1 MADDDTLQA
10 EQWKRRYY
18 DGLEQLDKR
27 EKVWARTEDLLRH
40 AISRLTLAAEGL
52 DERLDDQ
59 LVAVRNAF
67 RDKTDS
73 SVLHQRVEAMSETL
87 LRLEQKKKST
97 RTAKPVTPSL
107 TRLLDRLDLPKGLGR
122 KTKALR
128 EHLADIPMNNN
139 IDPLLNE
146 FAGLLQEAFT
156 LLDAS
161 AGSTSASA
169 GTGNEGGIL
178 RKLFGKSPSTAAK
191 VDAPGAVT
199 APSAPSA
206 PSAPNTPVSLQEM
219 LLQLLERLSLPAE
232 LAPRVDAIK
241 IRLEEVE
248 SANDWARILEDIAG
262 LIAEMRNLVQK
273 EQREIEDFLQQL
285 TDRLQE
291 LDLNLQGAQEVRSAS
306 QQDGAALNQTVQDH
320 VREIE
325 TSVRDAT
332 SISELKQSV
341 QQRLDALRG
350 HLKEYRNTEDQRQQ
364 QMGQQL
370 ETLTSRLSSL
380 ENEAT
385 VLRQRISIEHSQA
398 LLDTLTGIPNRL
410 AYQERSAQEL
420 ARWKRFKT
428 PLSLFVWD
436 VDNFKRINDTYGH
449 KAGDKVLV
457 TIAQLL
463 QQQIRE
469 TDFLARYGGE
479 EFIMLASGADLTAA
493 RELAEKLRQAVAT
506 CGFHFRNDSV
516 PITISCGISEF
527 RNNDTPEQVFERAD
541 KAMYRAKQGGR
552 NQVVCDK

>member
-10 EQWKRRYY
+10 EQWKQRYY
-18 DGLEQLDKR
+18 DGLEQLDKK

-73 SVLHQRVEAMSETL
+73 GVLHQRVEAMSETL

-97 RTAKPVTPSL
+97 RAKKPVTPSL
-107 TRLLDRLDLPKGLGR
+107 TRLLDRLELPKGLGR

-128 EHLADIPMNNN
+128 ERLADIPKNND

-161 AGSTSASA
+161 TGNASASTS
-169 GTGNEGGIL
+169 NDGGIL
-178 RKLFGKSPSTAAK
+178 RKLFGKSPPTANK
-191 VDAPGAVT
+191 VDAPDTVM
-199 APSAPSA
+199 APVST
-206 PSAPNTPVSLQEM
+206 NTPSTPISLQEM

-232 LAPRVDAIK
+232 LASRVDAIK
-241 IRLEEVE
+241 TRLEEVE

-291 LDLNLQGAQEVRSAS
+291 LDLNLQGAQEVRTAS

-320 VREIE
+320 VRDIE

-332 SISELKQSV
+332 SINELKQSV

-350 HLKEYRNTEDQRQQ
+350 HLVEYRSTEDQRQL

-370 ETLTSRLSSL
+370 EVLTSRLSSL

-385 VLRQRISIEHSQA
+385 ELRQRISIEHSQA

-428 PLSLFVWD
+428 PLCLFVWD

-449 KAGDKVLV
+449 KAGDKVLI

-506 CGFHFRNDSV
+506 CGFHFRNESV

-527 RNNDTPEQVFERAD
+527 RNNDTPELVFERAD

-552 NQVVCDK
+552 NQVVCDT